1 MLTKIKGMFYIQDM
15 KLYPSERD
23 MFEKGAFAEI
33 IHHELRRIFSTSKP
47 FKLKN
52 IEAKKQ
58 HEKLTPFFPPFLFM
72 NFFTPRSFFYFVT
85 SSESSTE

>member
-47 FKLKN
+47 FRLKN
-52 IEAKKQ
+52 IEAKKSM
-58 HEKLTPFFPPFLFM
+58 K
-72 NFFTPRSFFYFVT
+72 N
-85 SSESSTE
+85 

>member
-1 MLTKIKGMFYIQDM
+1 MMLTKIKGMFYIQDM

-52 IEAKKQ
+52 IEAKKTAW
-58 HEKLTPFFPPFLFM
+58 KID
-72 NFFTPRSFFYFVT
+72 SFF
-85 SSESSTE
+85 SSFPFYELFHT